1 MVLKDEN
8 PDSVKN
14 GSETCASVSTTIS
27 RFLERH
33 FECFSTIKR
42 DRESSAGF
50 VNNFNVLGVEFRSSM
65 HVNFLVFHQV
75 FTEVDL
81 LTFFIFT

>member
-1 MVLKDEN
+1 V
-8 PDSVKN
+8 
-14 GSETCASVSTTIS
+14 
-27 RFLERH
+27 
-33 FECFSTIKR
+33 
-42 DRESSAGF
+42 GF

-81 LTFFIFT
+81 FTFFIFT